1 MLFRSVIKTGKV
13 EEDVVEFNEDLGQYI
28 FEYNGLIFA
37 WDEEPGEEY
46 MEQARTISE
55 KYNAHLNLI
64 VEFMRPNI
72 TEVFGQFSPDE
83 MKEKLGKPV
92 INYDNGQVNYFEHS
106 FDDMHII
113 TFEFLDD
120 EFSELQYFSIDG

>member
-1 MLFRSVIKTGKV
+1 MIKTGKV

>member
-1 MLFRSVIKTGKV
+1 
-13 EEDVVEFNEDLGQYI
+13 
-28 FEYNGLIFA
+28 
-37 WDEEPGEEY
+37 
-46 MEQARTISE
+46 
-55 KYNAHLNLI
+55 
-64 VEFMRPNI
+64 MRPNI